1 MSRKTELIK
10 RFNDGESLSTPP
22 SFYYDYKLYRELTS
36 EFGVTF
42 RPINDNDV
50 FVIYHDDKLTRELSE
65 FEFLDKCYLDPKFWQ
80 TENSIKFLEFVHD
93 YNLFDVKIAK
103 SFLEN
108 INLRK
113 DYNKLLQNLDW
124 LKFRIDVD
132 STEDFKLHELVI
144 NQTFNDEEN
153 PPKNS
158 SDATNII
165 RAIDLP
171 HWKIVDLVE
180 RFELDVNLILDMGFY
195 STRNRLS
202 LMMIKNSKEELDE

>member
-1 MSRKTELIK
+1 MSRKLELIN

-22 SFYYDYKLYRELTS
+22 SFFHDYNLYRELTS
-36 EFGVTF
+36 EFGLTF
-42 RPINDNDV
+42 RPINDDDI
-50 FVIYHDDKLTRELSE
+50 FVIYHDDNLDRDLSE
-65 FEFLDKCYLDPKFWQ
+65 FEYFEKCYLEPKFWQ
-80 TENSIKFLEFVHD
+80 TENSIKFLKFVNN
-93 YNLFDVKIAK
+93 YNLFDAKITI

-113 DYNKLLQNLDW
+113 DYNKLLQNVDW

-132 STEDFKLHELVI
+132 STDDFKLHDLVI
-144 NQTFNDEEN
+144 NQTFNDKEN

-165 RAIDLP
+165 RSIDLP
-171 HWKIVDLVE
+171 HWKIVDIVE
-180 RFELDVNLILDMGFY
+180 RFNLNVGLISDMGFY

-202 LMMIKNSKEELDE
+202 LMMIKNSEEELDE

>member
-22 SFYYDYKLYRELTS
+22 SFYHDYKLYRELTS